1 MSHEVFCVQTLLHP
15 PTCAS
20 IVTIL
25 CLDVAACV
33 RAADAQ
39 PEDNLPGKVIHS
51 WLANSFATEKGHQSV
66 PVNVC
71 GIGVM
76 PDGTVYSAGVSEAF
90 GGVAS
95 YKDGNFV
102 TKYDYDSG
110 WGSSSSA
117 VVADDDYVYIGTGAG
132 LFRTRIGDTA
142 YNRTAILK
150 GNFHGLAIRGGELY
164 VSDYDAG
171 KVRVLATATM
181 KEVRAFAA
189 AEAGPT
195 RGRGRWQGLGD

>member
-1 MSHEVFCVQTLLHP
+1 MFKRCCIHL
-15 PTCAS
+15 TCAS

-39 PEDNLPGKVIHS
+39 PEDSLPGKVIYS
-51 WLANSFATEKGHQSV
+51 WLANSFATEKDHQSV

-71 GIGVM
+71 GIGVA

-95 YKDGNFV
+95 YKDGKFV

-117 VVADDDYVYIGTGAG
+117 VVADDDYVYIGSGAG
-132 LFRTRIGDTA
+132 LFRTRVGDTA
-142 YNRTAILK
+142 YNRTASSK
-150 GNFHGLAIRGGELY
+150 DSFTAWRFATGSFTSAITTL
-164 VSDYDAG
+164 G
-171 KVRVLATATM
+171 KCGCWRP
-181 KEVRAFAA
+181 R
-189 AEAGPT
+189 
-195 RGRGRWQGLGD
+195 R